1 MSTSTL
7 MPRVS
12 VVIPAKNEA
21 RNIAWVLQRMPAYV
35 DEVIVVDGLST
46 DGTLEVAKMITPDV
60 VVIHERRPGKGAAMR
75 AGMDAARG
83 DYIILIDADGSMDPV
98 EIHRYVEL
106 LEAGYDMVTGS
117 RNMPGGGSADITL
130 LRQFGNAR
138 LRDLANLLFGTDFTE
153 LCYGFVALRRR
164 SVPSLA
170 LDADGFEIETQLVTR
185 AVRAGLRIAEVPSM
199 EAPRRYGESNLNTFR
214 DGWRVLMTILR
225 ERAARGAPRASS
237 PVLGRTTLTAVPIEA
252 RDSSRSEAREEAT

>member
-1 MSTSTL
+1 

-46 DGTLEVAKMITPDV
+46 DDTLAIAKMVSPDI

-75 AGMDAARG
+75 AGMDNARG
-83 DYIILIDADGSMDPV
+83 DYIILIDADGSMDPA
-98 EIHRYVEL
+98 EISRYVAQL
-106 LEAGYDMVTGS
+106 DAGFDMVKGS
-117 RNMPGGGSADITL
+117 RNMPGGGSTDITL

-138 LRDLANLLFGTDFTE
+138 LRDLANVLFGTDFTE
-153 LCYGFVALRRR
+153 LCYGFVGLRRR
-164 SVPSLA
+164 AIPSLA

-185 AVRAGLRIAEVPSM
+185 AIRAGLSIAEVPSM
-199 EAPRRYGESNLNTFR
+199 EAPRRYGESNLHTFR
-214 DGWRVLMTILR
+214 DGWRVLRTILR
-225 ERAARGAPRASS
+225 ERAARGTPR
-237 PVLGRTTLTAVPIEA
+237 PKGRTSPAPALTLAVPVEA
-252 RDSSRSEAREEAT
+252 GEPMRPEVREEVS